1 MSTLGKNF
9 HGKSRVRL
17 ARVWRNDAT
26 GVHRMVEWTVELL
39 LESAMD
45 RAFTDGDN
53 AGMTATDTCRNN
65 VYLIAKQQTQPCSA
79 EVQCICI
86 VVRSAGE
93 LSSRVCVQK
102 LGTITGAA
110 PLIVSQC
117 TLAAALARPRV
128 LWHCMPS
135 TLAFTAP

>member
-17 ARVWRNDAT
+17 ARVWRNEAT
-26 GVHRMVEWTVELL
+26 GLHRMVEWTVELL

-79 EVQCICI
+79 EVQLLYT
-86 VVRSAGE
+86 VVRCAGE
-93 LSSRVCVQK
+93 HSSRV
-102 LGTITGAA
+102 LEIAWHRHWGGFSDLFAT
-110 PLIVSQC
+110 LIGSC
-117 TLAAALARPRV
+117 PRPRV
-128 LWHCMPS
+128 LWHCMLS
-135 TLAFTAP
+135 ALAFTTI